1 MRSSSPTLRRFSRVV
16 LYALAALTA
25 AAFAS
30 PLHAAPR
37 GAERPA
43 LTPDQARALLSLSG
57 ANVGSVRNLDGI
69 GRVRIDGISVG
80 ADGRWLV
87 IRVLPS
93 VVK

>member
-1 MRSSSPTLRRFSRVV
+1 MNSSSLIWLRFSFAA
-16 LYALAALTA
+16 LGALAVLTA
-25 AAFAS
+25 VSAS
-30 PLHAAPR
+30 PLHSESR

-43 LTPDQARALLSLSG
+43 LTPEQARALLSLSG
-57 ANVGSVRNLDGI
+57 ANVGTVRNIDGV

-80 ADGRWLV
+80 AEGRWLV